1 MAAIDLRGVTR
12 RFGSTTAVDD
22 VTLQIA
28 DGEFFCLVGPSGC
41 GKTTM
46 LRLLAGFERP
56 DHGDIV
62 VGRERFNDLEPQS
75 RNVGVVFQSY
85 ALFPTMT
92 VWSNIAYGLR
102 VRKLPKSE
110 ISRRIRDVLQLV
122 ELAGLEQRRPA
133 QLSGGQQ
140 QRVALARAL
149 VIQPKLLLLDE
160 PLSSLDA
167 KLRVGIRR
175 QIRRIQRE
183 LSITTLLV
191 THDQEE
197 AMALADRI
205 GVMHAGRLQQVGTPT
220 EIYFQPRTA
229 FVADFIGQSNL
240 FDGQV
245 ERVTSDT
252 ALVALGQTL
261 RLPLPLI
268 PDVRAGDPVWCSLRP
283 EALIVNGPSPG
294 KAESVPIAGTVSF
307 LEFLGNV
314 VRVELSVDALP
325 RPVLVEMSP
334 HGHLP
339 CPGTRLQVELDLT
352 GVSYGLLHERPPG
365 GEVTEGGGSG
375 VLP

>member
-1 MAAIDLRGVTR
+1 MATVDLRGVTR
-12 RFGSTTAVDD
+12 RFGRTTAVDD
-22 VTLQIA
+22 VTLEIT

-41 GKTTM
+41 GKTTT

-56 DHGDIV
+56 DHGDII
-62 VGRERFNDLEPQS
+62 VGRERFNDLEPQD

-102 VRKLPKSE
+102 VRKLPRSE
-110 ISRRIRDVLQLV
+110 IARRIREVLELV

-133 QLSGGQQ
+133 ELSGGQQ

-183 LSITTLLV
+183 LSITTLFV

-205 GVMHAGRLQQVGTPT
+205 GVMHAGRLQQVGTPA
-220 EIYFQPRTA
+220 EIYFRPRTA

-245 ERVTSDT
+245 ELVTNDT
-252 ALVALGQTL
+252 ALVAVGQTL

-268 PDVRAGDPVWCSLRP
+268 PGVRAGDPVWCSLRP
-283 EALIVNGPSPG
+283 EALIVNGSSPG
-294 KAESVPIAGTVSF
+294 KAESVPIAGTVSL

-314 VRVELSVDALP
+314 VRVELSIEALP
-325 RPVLVEMSP
+325 RPVLVAMSP

-339 CPGTRLQVELDLT
+339 CPGTRLQMRLDLA
-352 GVSYGLLHERPPG
+352 GVSYGLLHE
-365 GEVTEGGGSG
+365 
-375 VLP
+375 